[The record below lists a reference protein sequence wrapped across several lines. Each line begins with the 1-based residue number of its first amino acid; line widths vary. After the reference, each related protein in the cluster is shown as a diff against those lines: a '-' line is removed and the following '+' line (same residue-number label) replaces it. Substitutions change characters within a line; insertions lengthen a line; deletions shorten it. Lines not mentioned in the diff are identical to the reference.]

1 MKLDK
6 NQQKQLI
13 SAIRISADSR
23 GYKART
29 NTIYKVIDKAFIH
42 CDFLVVNS
50 QKLIYRIYIK
60 NYDYDDIF
68 WKIMQMSSNSKRND
82 SLRAIGAFKA
92 PSVLMKNGE
101 IELIE
106 KYEEQAEYLV
116 GLVDECSRNFM
127 EKYDIDEY
135 VVECEDVLMGREV
148 LKCLAYIHV
157 NNIEQAVKIA
167 QKSINDGKSG
177 NYGDNGLYW
186 TDYGFMSGTSW
197 SVSGNG
203 IYGDYTC
210 TFKISSSTERNY
222 L

>member
-1 MKLDK
+1 MFLERKQMKLDK

-13 SAIRISADSR
+13 SAIRIFADSR
-23 GYKART
+23 GYKVRT

-92 PSVLMKNGE
+92 PSVLLKKGE

-135 VVECEDVLMGREV
+135 VIECEDVLMGREV

-167 QKSINDGKSG
+167 QKSINDGKNG
-177 NYGDNGLYW
+177 NYENE
-186 TDYGFMSGTSW
+186 
-197 SVSGNG
+197 GNPF
-203 IYGDYTC
+203 
-210 TFKISSSTERNY
+210 FKWVLILS
-222 L
+222 

>member
-92 PSVLMKNGE
+92 PSVLLKNGE

-106 KYEEQAEYLV
+106 KYEEQAEYL
-116 GLVDECSRNFM
+116 
-127 EKYDIDEY
+127 IDEY
-135 VVECEDVLMGREV
+135 VIECEDVLMGREV

-177 NYGDNGLYW
+177 NYENEGKNFFEWLL
-186 TDYGFMSGTSW
+186 MLS
-197 SVSGNG
+197 
-203 IYGDYTC
+203 
-210 TFKISSSTERNY
+210 
-222 L
+222 